1 MAGCGVLTILT
12 QFDVVHSLFASL
24 RSCIKLCD
32 VVCKF
37 TGIDVKSLSNSIL
50 SKLSIRIRFYFTDKA
65 VLIHSV

>member
-24 RSCIKLCD
+24 RSCKKLCD

-37 TGIDVKSLSNSIL
+37 TGIDVKLFLLNSIL
-50 SKLSIRIRFYFTDKA
+50 CK
-65 VLIHSV
+65 